1 MRLYLLF
8 ICSTVCSSALRSS
21 NKACIEVG
29 EYFHDKYLLLH
40 DDTKT
45 TTTTKKDNYNHT
57 ILRGPFTFPMISAN
71 ARHFHF
77 ETFHEPDELKTDEK
91 DIMNMAEQ
99 LFNVFHPEADLEQS
113 RVVMNS
119 VNELYDKHVP
129 TLGTDGFFEALRIAV
144 SNASGFR

>member
-8 ICSTVCSSALRSS
+8 ICSTVSSALRSS

-45 TTTTKKDNYNHT
+45 TTKKDNYNHT
-57 ILRGPFTFPMISAN
+57 IILRGPFTFPMISAN

-77 ETFHEPDELKTDEK
+77 EAFHEPDELKTDEK
-91 DIMNMAEQ
+91 DIVNMAEQ
-99 LFNVFHPEADLEQS
+99 LQSVFHPEADLEQS
-113 RVVMNS
+113 KIVMNS

-129 TLGTDGFFEALRIAV
+129 TLGNDGFFEALRIAV
-144 SNASGFR
+144 SNATGFR